1 MSNKLIK
8 QHGRSVDGN
17 GNGNWEW
24 EWEWDEP
31 PLRGRVS
38 PIRKAMITPDDLV
51 ASATISAGGAF
62 AAQREKS

>member
-1 MSNKLIK
+1 
-8 QHGRSVDGN
+8 VDGN